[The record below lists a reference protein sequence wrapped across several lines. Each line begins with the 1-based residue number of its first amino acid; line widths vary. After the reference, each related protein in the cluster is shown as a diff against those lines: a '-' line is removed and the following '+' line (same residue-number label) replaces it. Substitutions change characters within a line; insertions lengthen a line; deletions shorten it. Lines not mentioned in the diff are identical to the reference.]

1 MGAGRFAE
9 DADGN
14 YDAAHA
20 VLMPNFKGF
29 SQTPSPFVFDHAHRQ
44 RWIRLVF
51 LVVENDIRHKKARR
65 RRSSASMTASRTS
78 GTWRK
83 QGS

>member
-1 MGAGRFAE
+1 MIFDGQAVFRRHFLQHMGAGRFAE

-29 SQTPSPFVFDHAHRQ
+29 SQTPSPTD
-44 RWIRLVF
+44 
-51 LVVENDIRHKKARR
+51 DILRR
-65 RRSSASMTASRTS
+65 AGFYRPVDNADDADACI
-78 GTWRK
+78 
-83 QGS
+83 